1 MNKKY
6 IPGVIVVEGAHDV
19 SKLSTL
25 YKSVFVVTNGYEV
38 PEAEINFLK
47 VLKKDTQIIILTD
60 KDEAGEKIRER
71 INTIIGN
78 AINVE
83 VEAPKSNKK
92 KGVAECEL
100 SEIEKALDKYTDIKK
115 EVIQIDLYKLGIVGK
130 EDSKELRRMLSNKFN
145 LGLVNK
151 NNMITRLHLLG
162 ITEKELMEEIQNAT
176 SR

>member
-6 IPGVIVVEGAHDV
+6 IPGVIVVEGTHDI

-25 YKSVFVVTNGYEV
+25 YESVFVVTNGYEM
-38 PEAEINFLK
+38 PEAETNFLK
-47 VLKKDTQIIILTD
+47 ALKKDTQVIILTD
-60 KDEAGEKIRER
+60 KDEAGKKIRER
-71 INTIIGN
+71 INAIISN

-83 VEAPKSNKK
+83 IEAPKSSKK

-100 SEIEKALDKYTDIKK
+100 SEIEKALDKYTDDKK
-115 EVIQIDLYKLGIVGK
+115 EEPQFDLYKLGIVGR
-130 EDSKELRRMLSNKFN
+130 ENSKELRRMLSNKFN

-151 NNMITRLHLLG
+151 NNMVARLHLLG
-162 ITEKELMEEIQNAT
+162 ITEKELVEEIQNAT

>member
-6 IPGVIVVEGAHDV
+6 IPGVIVVEGTHDV

-25 YKSVFVVTNGYEV
+25 FESVFVVTNGYDV
-38 PEAEINFLK
+38 PEAETNFLK
-47 VLKKDTQIIILTD
+47 ALKKDTQVIILTD
-60 KDEAGEKIRER
+60 KDDAGKKIRER
-71 INTIIGN
+71 INTIISN
-78 AINVE
+78 VINVE
-83 VEAPKSNKK
+83 IEAPKSSKK

-115 EVIQIDLYKLGIVGK
+115 EVAQIDLYKLGIVGK
-130 EDSKELRRMLSNKFN
+130 ENSKELRKILSNKFN

-151 NNMITRLHLLG
+151 NNMVTRLHLLG
-162 ITEKELMEEIQNAT
+162 ITEKELMEEIENAT